1 MNPRRIQL
9 SLNFDSWRSAWVIN
23 GRNYLMMLYQLAI
36 SGQWL
41 QWLSVSDGRSI
52 GDDDVTTC
60 TETSSLSIAA
70 PAPAS
75 DNDIYTS
82 CECEQLGDDLI
93 VTR

>member
-1 MNPRRIQL
+1 M
-9 SLNFDSWRSAWVIN
+9 IN

-75 DNDIYTS
+75 DNDIY